1 MRKSQIEFRCRLF
14 RGRLGRARLSRQ
26 QSLDVPVPRYLIA
39 QPLAQSARTVIST
52 LPCMFSSSEWW
63 APTFVGEARQK
74 KAQEGALS
82 SITFNIA
89 VARAKPTTTLQS
101 SQSWLTAAALRSSS
115 ALGIGTQL
123 HGIRGTHGCCRRQIS
138 SRQFAR
144 PMVMK
149 GFVAHH
155 RVE

>member
-1 MRKSQIEFRCRLF
+1 
-14 RGRLGRARLSRQ
+14 
-26 QSLDVPVPRYLIA
+26 
-39 QPLAQSARTVIST
+39 
-52 LPCMFSSSEWW
+52 MFSSSEWW